1 MHGNPEGYRELCRI
15 LLLHRHYSQV
25 EVASALKQALAL
37 GSVNE
42 ATVKQL
48 LIKPG

>member
-15 LLLHRHYSQV
+15 LLLHRQYSQV

-37 GSVNE
+37 SMV
-42 ATVKQL
+42 
-48 LIKPG
+48 I